1 MRIYLIKRK
10 GSTYWWN
17 MVLDRSITFADET
30 KVFCDF
36 IFYRK
41 KDAQKYLKTFEHKEY
56 FEVVGATIDKS
67 KTNFKPF

>member
-17 MVLDRSITFADET
+17 MVLDRSITFDDKT
-30 KVFCDF
+30 KIFCDF

-41 KDAQKYLKTFEHKEY
+41 KDAQKYLNTFEYKEY
-56 FEVVGATIDKS
+56 FEVVGATIDK
-67 KTNFKPF
+67 KEKLI